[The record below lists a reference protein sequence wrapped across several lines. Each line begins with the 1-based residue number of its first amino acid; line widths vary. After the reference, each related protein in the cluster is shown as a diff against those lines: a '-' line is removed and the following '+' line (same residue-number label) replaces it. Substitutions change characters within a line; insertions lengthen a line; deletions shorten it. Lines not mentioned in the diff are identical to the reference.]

1 MITIY
6 TKQSSKKICIEEKV
20 IVRLTFNLGLT
31 LTGFRTILPCFQQ
44 ILQESEVKLE
54 MKNFKPASIFVGRYV
69 TLGDKQKQPYL
80 DRQMYHCYGNRTRW
94 RRPQDHVL
102 SKSSTLKK

>member
-6 TKQSSKKICIEEKV
+6 TTQNSKKICIEEKV
-20 IVRLTFNLGLT
+20 IVRLTFNPGLA

-44 ILQESEVKLE
+44 ILQESEIKLE

-80 DRQMYHCYGNRTRW
+80 DWQVFRCHGNLL
-94 RRPQDHVL
+94 DHVGL
-102 SKSSTLKK
+102 TSMT